1 MTDIQRVPYF
11 DGHNDTLL
19 KLYYSNS
26 KIKIND
32 FIEGNNNYHI
42 DMPKIKKANFIGG
55 FLQFFHLMKNQVKNS
70 FQE

>member
-42 DMPKIKKANFIGG
+42 DMPKIEKANFIGG
-55 FLQFFHLMKNQVKNS
+55 FFAIFSPKKSSIIPL
-70 FQE
+70 

>member
-42 DMPKIKKANFIGG
+42 ETFWN
-55 FLQFFHLMKNQVKNS
+55 
-70 FQE
+70 